1 MGLKELFIK
10 EEPQQEQNTAP
21 VTPKEVAPTTDN
33 IMPVSVPPV
42 VQGATPAN
50 SGIVDEE
57 TVRKLWDMII
67 QKNLP
72 GPDYLEFKNNMAGLV
87 EITPDENMQM
97 KGAFNVIKRSYPE
110 FSKDIIMNSIDTYV
124 TIINEEKDKGLKE
137 LDAIRQ
143 KNVGDKLE
151 TIANKKSSAEEI
163 LRQIDDLKKRYESL
177 NSEIVKLE
185 GEVATAT
192 NDIKVKE
199 NTFIN
204 SVQRVIDTLNADK
217 AKVSALNLA

>member
-1 MGLKELFIK
+1 
-10 EEPQQEQNTAP
+10 
-21 VTPKEVAPTTDN
+21 
-33 IMPVSVPPV
+33 
-42 VQGATPAN
+42 
-50 SGIVDEE
+50 
-57 TVRKLWDMII
+57 
-67 QKNLP
+67 
-72 GPDYLEFKNNMAGLV
+72 
-87 EITPDENMQM
+87 
-97 KGAFNVIKRSYPE
+97 
-110 FSKDIIMNSIDTYV
+110 MNSIDTYV

>member
-87 EITPDENMQM
+87 EITPDEQ
-97 KGAFNVIKRSYPE
+97 GHHH
-110 FSKDIIMNSIDTYV
+110 
-124 TIINEEKDKGLKE
+124 E
-137 LDAIRQ
+137 LHRH
-143 KNVGDKLE
+143 
-151 TIANKKSSAEEI
+151 
-163 LRQIDDLKKRYESL
+163 LRHYHQRG
-177 NSEIVKLE
+177 E
-185 GEVATAT
+185 G
-192 NDIKVKE
+192 
-199 NTFIN
+199 
-204 SVQRVIDTLNADK
+204 
-217 AKVSALNLA
+217 